1 MYVIARSDSALTPL
15 RVGRMS
21 TKIIFIANS
30 IESQHE
36 YSKTNIDS
44 EDDEFTKIQ
53 TRLRQRQERLR
64 QTLRK
69 QRSK

>member
-1 MYVIARSDSALTPL
+1 MYVIARSDSAPTPL

-36 YSKTNIDS
+36 YSKTKIDS
-44 EDDEFTKIQ
+44 DDDEFTKIQ